1 MNAFCFMLLSHSL
14 NSLTL
19 KSKGN
24 KRNLKVELLAFW
36 QALKEYVQQGAFH
49 HGAALAYY
57 TLFAFIPILYLT
69 TSIYGRMIGAKNMRV
84 IVSDL
89 LHDGLGLTDAESI
102 LHLVDSMSIDKPSFF
117 MEVVSVGVL
126 LYTCSAFMLSLKRS
140 LNEFFNVTKKNRQE
154 SNLFMELIGFR
165 FISVF
170 MLAVFALVIIL
181 FYFAQV
187 FVFSALNSWIHWHN
201 GFIDVS
207 FKILQI
213 GLTLVSN
220 VLIFS
225 LIFKYMHD
233 AKVSWRVAFKG
244 AILTAI
250 LLYFSQWILSYYL
263 QHFFMMGQ
271 LGIANSI
278 FMMLAWVHYS
288 AQIIFLGAKFTYQVG
303 RASGER
309 ISS

>member
-1 MNAFCFMLLSHSL
+1 MLLSLSL

-233 AKVSWRVAFKG
+233 A
-244 AILTAI
+244 
-250 LLYFSQWILSYYL
+250 
-263 QHFFMMGQ
+263 
-271 LGIANSI
+271 
-278 FMMLAWVHYS
+278 
-288 AQIIFLGAKFTYQVG
+288 
-303 RASGER
+303 
-309 ISS
+309 

>member
-1 MNAFCFMLLSHSL
+1 MLLSHSL

-117 MEVVSVGVL
+117 MEVVSVGIL

-187 FVFSALNSWIHWHN
+187 FVFSALNSWIHWHI

-303 RASGER
+303 KASGER

>member
-1 MNAFCFMLLSHSL
+1 
-14 NSLTL
+14 L
-19 KSKGN
+19 KSKEN
-24 KRNLKVELLAFW
+24 KSSRKIEALAFW
-36 QALKEYVQQGAFH
+36 QALKDYVQQGAFH

-69 TSIYGRMIGAKNMRV
+69 TSIYGRIIGARNMRV

-89 LHDGLGLTDAESI
+89 LHDGLGLTDSDSI
-102 LHLVDSMSIDKPSFF
+102 LQLVDTMSLEKPSFF
-117 MEVVSVGVL
+117 LELVSIGVL

-165 FISVF
+165 FVSVL

-201 GFIDVS
+201 GFIDFS
-207 FKILQI
+207 FKLLQI
-213 GLTLVSN
+213 GLTLLSN

-233 AKVSWRVAFKG
+233 AKVSWKVALKG

-263 QHFFMMGQ
+263 QHFFMLGQ

-303 RASGER
+303 KATGDR

>member
-1 MNAFCFMLLSHSL
+1 MLLSHSL

-24 KRNLKVELLAFW
+24 KRNLKVGLLAFW

-117 MEVVSVGVL
+117 MEVVSVGIL

-201 GFIDVS
+201 GFIDFS

-213 GLTLVSN
+213 GLTLISN

-303 RASGER
+303 KASGER

>member
-1 MNAFCFMLLSHSL
+1 
-14 NSLTL
+14 L
-19 KSKGN
+19 KSKEN
-24 KRNLKVELLAFW
+24 KSIRKIEVLAFW
-36 QALKEYVQQGAFH
+36 QALKDYVQQGAFH

-69 TSIYGRMIGAKNMRV
+69 TSIYGRIIGAKNMRV
-84 IVSDL
+84 IVTDL
-89 LHDGLGLTDAESI
+89 LHDGLGLTDSESI
-102 LHLVDSMSIDKPSFF
+102 LQLVDTMSLEKPSFF
-117 MEVVSVGVL
+117 LELVSIGVL

-165 FISVF
+165 FVSVL
-170 MLAVFALVIIL
+170 MLAVFALVVIL

-201 GFIDVS
+201 GFIDFS
-207 FKILQI
+207 FKLLQI
-213 GLTLVSN
+213 GLTLLSN
-220 VLIFS
+220 ILIFS

-233 AKVSWRVAFKG
+233 AKVSWKVALKG

-263 QHFFMMGQ
+263 QHFFMLGQ

-303 RASGER
+303 KATGDR

>member
-1 MNAFCFMLLSHSL
+1 
-14 NSLTL
+14 L
-19 KSKGN
+19 KSKKN
-24 KRNLKVELLAFW
+24 KSILKLEVLAFW

-69 TSIYGRMIGAKNMRV
+69 TSIYGRIIGAKNMRV
-84 IVSDL
+84 IVTDL
-89 LHDGLGLTDAESI
+89 LHDGLGLTDSDSI
-102 LHLVDSMSIDKPSFF
+102 LHLVDTMSIEKPSFF
-117 MEVVSVGVL
+117 LELVSVGVL

-140 LNEFFNVTKKNRQE
+140 LNEFFNVTKKNRHE
-154 SNLFMELIGFR
+154 SNLFMDLIGFR
-165 FISVF
+165 FISVL

-201 GFIDVS
+201 GFIDFS
-207 FKILQI
+207 FKLLQI
-213 GLTLVSN
+213 GLTILSN

-233 AKVSWRVAFKG
+233 AKVSWKVALKG
-244 AILTAI
+244 AILTAV

-263 QHFFMMGQ
+263 QHFFMLGQ

-303 RASGER
+303 KATGDR

>member
-1 MNAFCFMLLSHSL
+1 MLLSHSL

-24 KRNLKVELLAFW
+24 KRNLKVDLLAFW

-117 MEVVSVGVL
+117 MEVVSVGIL

-201 GFIDVS
+201 GFIDFS

-303 RASGER
+303 KASGER

>member
-1 MNAFCFMLLSHSL
+1 MLLSHSL

-117 MEVVSVGVL
+117 MEVVSVGIL

-303 RASGER
+303 KASGER

>member
-1 MNAFCFMLLSHSL
+1 
-14 NSLTL
+14 L
-19 KSKGN
+19 KSKEN
-24 KRNLKVELLAFW
+24 KSIRKIEVLAFW
-36 QALKEYVQQGAFH
+36 HALKDYVQQGAFH

-69 TSIYGRMIGAKNMRV
+69 TSIYGRIIGAKNMRV
-84 IVSDL
+84 IVTDL
-89 LHDGLGLTDAESI
+89 LHDGLGLTDSESI
-102 LHLVDSMSIDKPSFF
+102 LQLVDTMSLEKPSFF
-117 MEVVSVGVL
+117 LELVSIGVL

-165 FISVF
+165 FLSVL
-170 MLAVFALVIIL
+170 MLAVFALVVIL

-201 GFIDVS
+201 GFIDFS
-207 FKILQI
+207 FKLLQI
-213 GLTLVSN
+213 GLTLLSN

-233 AKVSWRVAFKG
+233 AKVSWKVALKG

-263 QHFFMMGQ
+263 QHFFMLGQ

-303 RASGER
+303 KATGDR